1 MDLKSS
7 NFLVGQE
14 RVSTWTLQDVKL
26 WLDTEGQLTFLSRR
40 SLALRYLSAEK
51 IVLTT
56 SFFLPFLS
64 PLLSPDLSEF
74 KSDFAARNIR
84 GWGASMRNPG
94 LLQLTDDYL
103 RRIIAP
109 RRQAN
114 RERFQTLLTKVKELQ
129 DAAARHA
136 EEKAV
141 VKLTDL
147 ELSLREK
154 REEAIRTGQTAAA
167 LPVGGMSPVLVP
179 QTVNWTA
186 PEVLRDGADARTT
199 AADVYSLAMTLY
211 EVLTGQVP
219 FADLEYPTATIA
231 EQICQGGKR
240 PFLPPRTDRAYASL
254 LRHAWA
260 QDPAARP
267 TAAAI
272 RDELSRMRRQ
282 WYVNRTLAQ
291 GRFGEGQEAAV
302 TRGSESPDGASAPP
316 DVTPGKEGG
325 ALLLAHLQPTDAGP
339 ATITSAPPMGG
350 SPEPGQASSFRGGG
364 AAGTQ
369 GGSFRSQRSGST
381 RSRGSSR
388 GSSVDEDGAAAEGAV
403 GAPRP
408 RRTSEIAFNR
418 AAMEARRSAPASER
432 RRAWLPVSSEHE
444 CSSVV
449 GSLAEDPAAAT
460 TRQKAGFMPLRRG
473 QRRRSHTRSVSE
485 SAIQLDSGEYFALMP
500 GEEDDS
506 TIAPPAAADTAN
518 SAC

>member
-1 MDLKSS
+1 
-7 NFLVGQE
+7 
-14 RVSTWTLQDVKL
+14 
-26 WLDTEGQLTFLSRR
+26 
-40 SLALRYLSAEK
+40 
-51 IVLTT
+51 
-56 SFFLPFLS
+56 
-64 PLLSPDLSEF
+64 
-74 KSDFAARNIR
+74 
-84 GWGASMRNPG
+84 MRNPG
-94 LLQLTDDYL
+94 LLQLTDDHL

-154 REEAIRTGQTAAA
+154 REEAIRTGQTAAI
-167 LPVGGMSPVLVP
+167 LPAGGMSPVLVP

-186 PEVLRDGADARTT
+186 PEVLRDGADARTK

-219 FADLEYPTATIA
+219 FADLEYPMTTIA

-291 GRFGEGQEAAV
+291 GRFAEDQEAV
-302 TRGSESPDGASAPP
+302 SRGSESPEGAGAGAPP
-316 DVTPGKEGG
+316 DAAPGKEGG
-325 ALLLAHLQPTDAGP
+325 ALLLAHLQPTDVGA
-339 ATITSAPPMGG
+339 AAITSTSPTGR
-350 SPEPGQASSFRGGG
+350 SPEPGQAASFRGG
-364 AAGTQ
+364 AAGTP

-381 RSRGSSR
+381 RSRGSSAAE
-388 GSSVDEDGAAAEGAV
+388 EDGAAADGTV
-403 GAPRP
+403 GVPR
-408 RRTSEIAFNR
+408 SEIAFNR
-418 AAMEARRSAPASER
+418 AAMEARRTAPASER

-449 GSLAEDPAAAT
+449 DSLTENSAAT
-460 TRQKAGFMPLRRG
+460 TTRQRAGDMPLRRE
-473 QRRRSHTRSVSE
+473 QRRRTHTRSVSE
-485 SAIQLDSGEYFALMP
+485 SAIQLDPGEYFALVP
-500 GEEDDS
+500 GGEDDNAL
-506 TIAPPAAADTAN
+506 APPVAADTAD